1 MKMKL
6 KLTALAIGT
15 LSLLAASTASFT
27 TAALASDDRPTY
39 GECASPPPNPKA
51 CETEYDVR

>member
-1 MKMKL
+1 MKL

-27 TAALASDDRPTY
+27 TAALASSDRPTY